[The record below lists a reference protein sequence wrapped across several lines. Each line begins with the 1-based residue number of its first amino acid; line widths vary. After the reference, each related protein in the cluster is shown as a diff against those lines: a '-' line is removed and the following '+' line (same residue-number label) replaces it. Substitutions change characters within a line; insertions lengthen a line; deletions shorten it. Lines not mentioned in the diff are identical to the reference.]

1 MVKLQGFIVV
11 PTEELDIVKN
21 ELINHKHLTLQESG
35 CLTFS
40 VTQDKNNF
48 CKFDVYEEFVDQA
61 AFDKH
66 QARVKSSKWGNITKN
81 VERHYQIITTE

>member
-1 MVKLQGFIVV
+1 MVKLQGFIIV

-21 ELINHKHLTLQESG
+21 ELINHKYLTLQESG
-35 CLTFS
+35 CLSFS
-40 VTQDKNNF
+40 VTQDKSNL

-66 QARVKSSKWGNITKN
+66 QTRVKSSKWGDVTKN
-81 VERHYQIITTE
+81 VERYYQIN